1 MEECPIELRF
11 ENLRL
16 STDDFCDQDYIDAF
30 QFGKD
35 YHGIGPPSSLS
46 PSRSVS
52 PAAASTQTIGTKECP
67 KKLRFEDL
75 RLYTDNFSD
84 RNYIGKFQFGKV
96 YHGKVPL
103 QGSEKPKHVT
113 VKIWELLP
121 EHSLYPKENHSR
133 LMDEVIFL
141 QQQEVLHPGLMKLY
155 GYCCEAEQWGIVYD
169 FKSFNTVT
177 NLVLRDDFMWWQRIK
192 VALRFA
198 QLLRFLHVQNRGERP
213 FLIRNIS
220 ADHIMVDEDWNPKL
234 YDFGLITGGIF
245 PDKTKYSFQCLNG
258 CWGAREP
265 RGDWSHRTDEFAFG
279 VFLLG
284 LITKEVYT
292 DEDRLNL
299 EPCIVD
305 RAYEKYCC
313 DQERVGGEN
322 FRFSLVHKSFDADPS
337 FCASDAPSITRLA
350 WYCVNYFPSDR
361 PDLNG
366 IVNWLQRLKVVRHHL
381 RIYREVKRKLLV

>member
-1 MEECPIELRF
+1 MGECPIELRF
-11 ENLRL
+11 ENFGV
-16 STDDFCDQDYIDAF
+16 STDNFCDQDYIDEF
-30 QFGKD
+30 QFGKV
-35 YHGIGPPSSLS
+35 YHGKVSLHGSGPPSSLS
-46 PSRSVS
+46 PYRSVS
-52 PAAASTQTIGTKECP
+52 PPAASTQ
-67 KKLRFEDL
+67 R
-75 RLYTDNFSD
+75 
-84 RNYIGKFQFGKV
+84 KFQFGKV

-103 QGSEKPKHVT
+103 QGSEQPKPVT
-113 VKIWELLP
+113 VKIWENLP
-121 EHSLYPKENHSR
+121 EHSLYPYENPSR

-155 GYCCEAEQWGIVYD
+155 GYCCEAEQWGVVYD
-169 FKSFNTVT
+169 FKSFNTVA
-177 NLVLRDDFMWWQRIK
+177 NLVLRDDFLWWQRIK

-299 EPCIVD
+299 EPCIVG

-322 FRFSLVHKSFDADPS
+322 FRLVHKSFEADPS

-350 WYCVNYFPSDR
+350 WYCVNYFPCDR

-366 IVNWLQRLKVVRHHL
+366 IVNWLQRLKVVRRHL
-381 RIYREVKRKLLV
+381 RIYREVKRKLPV